1 MTKKINTTYLT
12 NHNPPGTLLRVS
24 AETLPEVNFSEAKS
38 GLSDVMNSVVHQHQP
53 QLVQR
58 HGGKETM
65 LLVRP
70 DDLRRW
76 LDTFRFTLSVTLGE
90 DEVAVSAA
98 PLGVIGLG
106 DSFESALDDLLVELR
121 LYARRFFAQP
131 QFYGASDRAGHYP
144 WLLRFALT
152 RPDEQLDLLQDDL
165 ASAR

>member
-1 MTKKINTTYLT
+1 MT
-12 NHNPPGTLLRVS
+12 
-24 AETLPEVNFSEAKS
+24 ALPEVNFSEAKS
-38 GLSDVMNSVVHQHQP
+38 GLSDVMNTVVHGHQP
-53 QLVQR
+53 QLVHR

-76 LDTFRFTLSVTLGE
+76 LDTFRLRLSVVLGE
-90 DEVAVSAA
+90 ADVAVSAE
-98 PLGVIGLG
+98 PVGVIGVG
-106 DSFESALDDLLVELR
+106 DSFEAALEDLAVELR

-152 RPDEQLDLLQDDL
+152 RSEEQLDLLRDDL
-165 ASAR
+165 RPPVPSGNSAITSAV